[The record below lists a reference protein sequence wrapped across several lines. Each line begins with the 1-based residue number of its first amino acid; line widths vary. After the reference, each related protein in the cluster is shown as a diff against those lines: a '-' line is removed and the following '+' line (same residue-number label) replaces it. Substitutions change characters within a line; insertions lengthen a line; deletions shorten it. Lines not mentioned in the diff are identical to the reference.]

1 MNTQSLWIY
10 HLYHDQSAHQVQSTR
25 QPKSASP
32 TVSLTPIRHH
42 ENFFDFIVIDSDQ
55 YFKVKIRQWSTRPE
69 KVTFTI
75 WIMDRT
81 HRLRKRTE
89 LNQTLNAPTQTYQ
102 AQPIRI
108 QNPRPDVPLEIDQ
121 LPINPNEIIY
131 LEHPHRWASNI
142 SGSSAFWAFLEII
155 LTTKFRICTPRY
167 HYFQHQINWTKR
179 QRINHFIIHHILQ
192 DLVNT

>member
-1 MNTQSLWIY
+1 M
-10 HLYHDQSAHQVQSTR
+10 D
-25 QPKSASP
+25 
-32 TVSLTPIRHH
+32 
-42 ENFFDFIVIDSDQ
+42 FFDFIVNDSDQ
-55 YFKVKIRQWSTRPE
+55 YFKVKIRQWSTQPE

-89 LNQTLNAPTQTYQ
+89 LNRTLNAPTQTYQ

-131 LEHPHRWASNI
+131 LGHPHRWASNI
-142 SGSSAFWAFLEII
+142 SGSSTFWAVLENYFNNKIQNLHTPVSLFSTPNQLNQTPTYQSLHHTSYPPGPGKYI
-155 LTTKFRICTPRY
+155 KF
-167 HYFQHQINWTKR
+167 
-179 QRINHFIIHHILQ
+179 
-192 DLVNT
+192 DLFWHC